1 MAAIRDTVGVI
12 RLSSRDA
19 ESSRQQ
25 ALHVQGLLWVVE
37 PEKGRLAKAQHASLS
52 QSMWF
57 SDGKAIDS
65 ALVSTRVQGN
75 AACVVLNVAVLCCDA
90 GAQQRDVCPFAAQRC
105 PPFQQRQQSDGCAQ
119 PSTSQTDQVRALC
132 LDF

>member
-1 MAAIRDTVGVI
+1 MQNGCT
-12 RLSSRDA
+12 
-19 ESSRQQ
+19 
-25 ALHVQGLLWVVE
+25 
-37 PEKGRLAKAQHASLS
+37 LS

-105 PPFQQRQQSDGCAQ
+105 PPCNQRKHFPTVTYPRGPVNIYVKWYQF
-119 PSTSQTDQVRALC
+119 PV
-132 LDF
+132 